1 MCVSKESA
9 TVRRLVFGGMRLYK
23 GKRYMEWLP
32 PDGNEAESLP
42 YAYRQ
47 GKNTRYHVGC
57 EYDVTIDEDGTIYGN
72 PVFVGPSDDEDLR
85 ARLQTMDTGARQ
97 RWDLE
102 ARERKAGEDNELH
115 NRIDDLAKLIKH
127 LPAPQ
132 RAGMI
137 NYITHRLSRVW

>member
-1 MCVSKESA
+1 MSEETA
-9 TVRRLVFGGMRLYK
+9 TVRRLVFGGVRIYK
-23 GKRYMEWLP
+23 GKRYVEWLP
-32 PDGNEAESLP
+32 ANGDEKESLP
-42 YAYRQ
+42 YAFKQ
-47 GKNTRYHVGC
+47 GKNTSYHVGC
-57 EYDVTIDEDGTIYGN
+57 EYDAKVDDDGTMYGR
-72 PVFVGPSDDEDLR
+72 PVFVGKSEDGDLR
-85 ARLQTMDTGARQ
+85 AKLSMLDTGARQ

-102 ARERKAGEDNELH
+102 TRERKAGEDNELN